1 MRPSERDTREGPTP
15 ADYLRSLVFTLGLWG
30 STLII
35 VPLTLLTAPLP
46 FRWRYRVVTVWTRF
60 NLWSLEKTC
69 GLSYRVEGREHI
81 PGQPVIVMSKHQ
93 SAWETL
99 ALQLLFEP
107 QVWVLKRELLWI
119 PVFGWGLAM
128 MRPIAID
135 RKSGRQAVGQIVEQG
150 TRRLKEGCWVVIFPE
165 GTRVAPGERKRYR
178 LGGAVLAQNSRYPVL
193 PVAHNAG
200 EFWPRRSFLKRRGT
214 IRMVVGPPIES
225 KGRSAEAI
233 NRDVETWI
241 EETVASISGRP

>member
-1 MRPSERDTREGPTP
+1 MGPSEHDTREGPTA
-15 ADYLRSLVFTLGLWG
+15 ADYLRSLAFTLGLWG
-30 STLII
+30 STLIFT
-35 VPLTLLTAPLP
+35 PLILLTAPLP
-46 FRWRYRVVTVWTRF
+46 FRWRYRFVTLWTRF
-60 NLWSLEKTC
+60 NLWWLEKTC
-69 GLSYRVEGREHI
+69 DLSYRLEGTEHI
-81 PGQPVIVMSKHQ
+81 PDQPVIVMSKHQ

-99 ALQLLFEP
+99 SLQLLFEP
-107 QVWVLKRELLWI
+107 LVWVLKRELLWVPI
-119 PVFGWGLAM
+119 FGWGLAA

-135 RKSGRQAVGQIVEQG
+135 RKAGRQAIAQIVEQG
-150 TRRLKEGCWVVIFPE
+150 IRRLQEGCWVVIFPE

-178 LGGAVLAQNSRYPVL
+178 LGGAVLAQDSGYPVL

-200 EFWPRRSFLKRRGT
+200 EFWPRRSFLKHRGT

-241 EETVASISGRP
+241 EKTVAAISGRP